1 MGALALLLT
10 IGPLNACS
18 RASDR
23 LQGIRDR
30 CDCHG
35 QTLRSSATQAEAM

>member
-1 MGALALLLT
+1 MVALALLLL
-10 IGPLNACS
+10 IGPLFACS

-30 CDCHG
+30 CDCQG
-35 QTLRSSATQAEAM
+35 QPLRSSATQAEAM